1 MMLGTYVSSARMLA
15 RRLWN
20 DEKGNEIIEY
30 ALLLGMIV
38 CACIVLIA
46 ALGNK
51 VVQKWT
57 NLNELL
63 DV

>member
-1 MMLGTYVSSARMLA
+1 MSGHLLSGNFSRLVRDERGTEV
-15 RRLWN
+15 
-20 DEKGNEIIEY
+20 IEY

-38 CACIVLIA
+38 CACMFMLA

-51 VVQKWT
+51 VVLKWT
-57 NLNELL
+57 RINEFL